1 MNHARKIPLCRR
13 CAIASTKHGNECGR
27 TLRGE
32 AERPYFSLTPADL
45 GLPSPRP
52 LRIRYLK
59 TAYDD
64 FVDLEERVVGDLFD
78 DRGADGNIRNSI
90 LEVHRYPPTPD
101 EFERVQRFS
110 SFAPTSSAR
119 PRKRPLELPSQSY
132 PSKDPRIT
140 YGEIRSIEE
149 ANAEIRGPFVPTIKR
164 QCTRESRLNR
174 AFDPHQPLGMREEQG
189 GRLYHSSQI
198 SGTQESIHQVPDSQ
212 KSPGKKRMSWVAA
225 SLYWPVDISCRIK
238 SIRYTIVPFYHRS
251 ARFCTWQRG

>member
-1 MNHARKIPLCRR
+1 MNHARKIPPCRR
-13 CAIASTKHGNECGR
+13 CATASTKHGNGCGR

-32 AERPYFSLTPADL
+32 SEYPYFSLTPADL
-45 GLPSPRP
+45 RLPSPRP
-52 LRIRYLK
+52 LRIRHLK
-59 TAYDD
+59 TAYGD

-101 EFERVQRFS
+101 ELERVQRFS

-149 ANAEIRGPFVPTIKR
+149 ADAETSRPLMPASKR
-164 QCTRESRLNR
+164 QCTRESRFNKAL
-174 AFDPHQPLGMREEQG
+174 DPHKQLEMREEHG

-198 SGTQESIHQVPDSQ
+198 SRTQESIHQVLDSQ
-212 KSPGKKRMSWVAA
+212 RSPGKKRMSWVAA
-225 SLYWPVDISCRIK
+225 SLDCPVDVLCRIK
-238 SIRYTIVPFYHRS
+238 SIRYTIVPFCYRS
-251 ARFCTWQRG
+251 SRFCTWQRG